1 MLVRYFRRP
10 SRIEQLRSST
20 GGHLLEGFAK
30 ELSQDCYQWV
40 AARKHIRAAEH
51 FLHWIAHRNLSI
63 TSVEER
69 YAQQFLDH
77 FNRCRCREHHPP
89 LKPHRQK
96 YSVDLWF
103 DYLRRV
109 GIVPTPA
116 FVEPAVEA
124 PMLVSFCDWMR
135 RQRGVSDATLSI
147 YKFEL
152 RAFIKKLGEEPRMY
166 DARDLRQFVLDKSQ
180 QSGWASARKSIC
192 AIRMFLRFLIS
203 QGRCPASL
211 YASVPT
217 LAHWRLSALPRYLQP
232 DQVEKVIASPDL
244 TTSLGRRN
252 RAILLL
258 LARLGLRAGDIVH
271 LRLGDLDWR
280 EGMICV
286 SGKGRR
292 QAVLPLTQEVGDA
305 LAAYIKDHRPQADT
319 DAVFVRS
326 CAPYRA
332 FNDSTSVSAIV
343 ARAMRRVG
351 IDCSKRG
358 AAHILRHSVASSM
371 LRQGVSLQ
379 DIAGV
384 LRHRSL
390 LTTEI
395 YAKVDVLTLWQ
406 IAQPWP
412 EVKAC

>member
-1 MLVRYFRRP
+1 MLVRYFRRL

-30 ELSQDCYQWV
+30 ELSQGRYQWV

-63 TSVEER
+63 ASLEER

-77 FNRCRCREHHPP
+77 LKRCCCHGHHPP
-89 LKPHRQK
+89 LEPHRQK

-103 DYLRRV
+103 VYLRRA
-109 GIVPTPA
+109 GIVPTPT

-135 RQRGVSDATLSI
+135 RQRGASDATLSI
-147 YKFEL
+147 YRFEL

-166 DARDLRQFVLDKSQ
+166 DARNLRQFVLDKSQ

-258 LARLGLRAGDIVH
+258 LARLGLRAGDIVQ

-326 CAPYRA
+326 FAPYRA

-351 IDCSKRG
+351 VNCSKRG

-395 YAKVDVLTLWQ
+395 YAKVDVLTLRQ

>member
-1 MLVRYFRRP
+1 MLVCYFQRP
-10 SRIEQLRSST
+10 SRIEELRT
-20 GGHLLEGFAK
+20 NPGGHLLEGFAK
-30 ELSQDCYQWV
+30 ELSQSRYQWV

-51 FLHWIAHRNLSI
+51 FLHWIAYQKLSLP
-63 TSVEER
+63 SVEER
-69 YAQQFLDH
+69 CAQQFLDH
-77 FNRCRCREHHPP
+77 LKRCCCRGHHPP

-109 GIVPTPA
+109 GIVPTPT
-116 FVEPAVEA
+116 FVEPPVEA

-135 RQRGVSDATLSI
+135 RHRGASDATLSI
-147 YKFEL
+147 YRFEL
-152 RAFIKKLGEEPRMY
+152 RAFIKELGEDPRMY
-166 DARDLRQFVLDKSQ
+166 DARNLRQFVLDKNRR
-180 QSGWASARKSIC
+180 SGWASTRKSIC

-203 QGRCPASL
+203 QGRCSTSL

-232 DQVEKVIASPDL
+232 DQVEQVITSPNL

-258 LARLGLRAGDIVH
+258 LARLGLRAGDIVQ

-326 CAPYRA
+326 FAPYRA
-332 FNDSTSVSAIV
+332 FNASTSVSAIV

-351 IDCSKRG
+351 INCSKRG

-395 YAKVDVLTLWQ
+395 YAKVDVLTLRQ

-412 EVKAC
+412 EVEAC